1 MDIVN
6 QTAHTLQ
13 GSSTNVGALGMADIC
28 FELQTLVSIEDSVET
43 AACLIK
49 LENEYARVRRELTE
63 LIA

>member
-1 MDIVN
+1 
-6 QTAHTLQ
+6 
-13 GSSTNVGALGMADIC
+13 MADIC